1 VSNPP
6 RPSSAGSIRLGAAVV
21 VVAINLRLVIGSLG
35 PELDRVRD
43 GLGLSG
49 TTTSVLT
56 ALPVF
61 VFGVLAL
68 GGPWLSHRLGLR
80 RSILAVLTLLVAG
93 SVLRIGP
100 NAFTLFAGTLIGAA
114 GIAIANVLMPVVA
127 RREFPTRTGLMLGLT
142 TTATIGSV
150 ALAAGLTVPIA
161 DALGS
166 GWRGGLGIWAG
177 LTGLT
182 LLIWLPFALQEHEPD
197 EGEAPHLSRDML
209 RSPLAWMITLFFG
222 LQSLNVYVV
231 VNWLPSIY
239 HDHGY
244 SHSAAGGLLALLSVV
259 QLPVALV
266 VPSIASRL
274 HNQYA
279 IVVGVIVCSAIA
291 FLGILLAP
299 TGPTLLWLI
308 VLGVAQG
315 TAFPLCLSFVVLRA
329 GSHAQTAQLSTM
341 MQAIGYLIAGVGP
354 LVFGALHAAT
364 NSWRGPLI
372 FLIVLLV
379 PELVCG
385 LRAASPGVV
394 ELNRDAIKKIGA

>member
-1 VSNPP
+1 VSSPE
-6 RPSSAGSIRLGAAVV
+6 RPSSAGSIRLAAAVV
-21 VVAINLRLVIGSLG
+21 LVAINLRLVIGSLG

-43 GLGLSG
+43 GLGLSD
-49 TTTSVLT
+49 TATSVLT

-68 GGPWLSHRLGLR
+68 AGPWLSHRLGLR
-80 RSILAVLTLLVAG
+80 RSILVVLVLLVAG

-100 NAFTLFAGTLIGAA
+100 DGFTLFAGTLLGAT

-127 RREFPTRTGLMLGLT
+127 RREFPTRTGLMLGVT

-150 ALAAGLTVPIA
+150 AVAAGLTVPIA
-161 DALGS
+161 NALGS
-166 GWRGGLGIWAG
+166 GWRGGLGIWAA

-182 LLIWLPFALQEHEPD
+182 LLVWLPFALQEHEPD
-197 EGEAPHLSRDML
+197 EGEAPHLSRAML
-209 RSPLAWMITLFFG
+209 RNPLAWMITLFFG

-244 SHSAAGGLLALLSVV
+244 SHSAAGGLLALLSLV

-274 HNQYA
+274 RSQHG
-279 IVVGVIVCSAIA
+279 IVVGVIICSAIA
-291 FLGILLAP
+291 FTGLLFAP
-299 TGPTLLWLI
+299 TSPTLLWLI
-308 VLGVAQG
+308 VLAFAQG
-315 TAFPLCLSFVVLRA
+315 AAFPLCLSFVVLRA
-329 GSHAQTAQLSTM
+329 RSHAETAQLSTM
-341 MQAIGYLIAGVGP
+341 MQSIGYLIAGIGP
-354 LVFGALHAAT
+354 LVFGAIHAAT
-364 NSWRGPLI
+364 NSWRGPII

-379 PELVCG
+379 PELIAG
-385 LRAASPGVV
+385 LRAATP
-394 ELNRDAIKKIGA
+394 ELLELRGDAIKKQGA